1 MKKKRVQFIV
11 LAIVCILCIGGYF
24 VLKNTDFAQ
33 EEEIT
38 ETVVTDFSRDDVK
51 ELTVTGDHDL
61 HFVKEYDAWT
71 ETSIPGETLKES
83 SINYLLTLIDNITTT
98 ETVVESPDD
107 LSAYGLQEPVRTI
120 QAVLNDDTVITIH
133 AGGESSLLS
142 KYYIQ
147 VEGDPNVYLVSSY
160 IVTEFEKEPDYFIEE
175 EETETASA
183 EETEV
188 AGAETDAAD
197 AETDAA
203 GVETDATDAET
214 GPEETSDSDET

>member
-1 MKKKRVQFIV
+1 MKKKKVQFIV

-24 VLKNTDFAQ
+24 VLKNMDFTQ
-33 EEEIT
+33 EEETT
-38 ETVVTDFSRDDVK
+38 ETVVTDFSKDEVK

-61 HFVKEYDAWT
+61 HFIKEDDAWT

-107 LSAYGLQEPVRTI
+107 LSAYGLKEPVRTI

-175 EETETASA
+175 EETETASD
-183 EETEV
+183 EETDT
-188 AGAETDAAD
+188 AGAET
-197 AETDAA
+197 EAA
-203 GVETDATDAET
+203 GAESE
-214 GPEETSDSDET
+214 PEEKSDSDETETETQNE